1 MQATQKAT
9 SVPVLA
15 PPIPKWTGVVS
26 IPGRLS
32 AAVFRAIT
40 SSNDGSPRGYRR
52 EGFPE
57 HELYQVLSGRK
68 DRFDS
73 L

>member
-1 MQATQKAT
+1 MQATHKAT
-9 SVPVLA
+9 SVPILA
-15 PPIPKWTGVVS
+15 PSLPKWAGVARF
-26 IPGRLS
+26 PGKLS

-40 SSNDGSPRGYRR
+40 CSNGGSPRGYRR

>member
-1 MQATQKAT
+1 VQATQKAI

-15 PPIPKWTGVVS
+15 SPIPKWTGVVR

-32 AAVFRAIT
+32 AAVVRAVIGPNGGT
-40 SSNDGSPRGYRR
+40 PRGYRR

>member
-9 SVPVLA
+9 SVPLIA
-15 PPIPKWTGVVS
+15 PSIPKWTGVAR

-32 AAVFRAIT
+32 AAVVRAIIC
-40 SSNDGSPRGYRR
+40 SNGGSPRGYRR

-68 DRFDS
+68 DRFDF